1 DSAGKWSAST
11 TAPLHQWTFVS
22 AFDVNTKC
30 DQRRTDRLANA
41 AGDLGVDAESDRPG
55 TKLGAIF
62 DARRLS
68 RCVSDDQFFT
78 PPATGKAPRGAR
90 VGRHARPHRA
100 WAGGPAAAF
109 RPTPRSRIRGPVGG
123 WVGAPPADDR

>member
-1 DSAGKWSAST
+1 MWRRVRDGLTAFLLSGFVLLEPPIVADSAGKWSAST

-22 AFDVNTKC
+22 AFDVNAKC

-41 AGDLGVDAESDRPG
+41 ASDLGVDAESDRPG
-55 TKLGAIF
+55 TKLGAVF

-78 PPATGKAPRGAR
+78 TPASGK
-90 VGRHARPHRA
+90 
-100 WAGGPAAAF
+100 
-109 RPTPRSRIRGPVGG
+109 
-123 WVGAPPADDR
+123 